1 METNIKSGKLV
12 SQSVMPSWNRW
23 LASIDIRSYTMI
35 FALIGIWGLFSL
47 MSDSFLTS
55 RNLSNLFVQM
65 SVTAVLA
72 IGMLLVIVAGHIDLS
87 VGSIVGLTG
96 GIAAILQVW
105 AKWPTWSVV
114 IITILAGVLIG
125 LFQGW
130 WVAYRAVP
138 AFIVTLGGM
147 MAFRGILTGITKG
160 QTVAPM
166 EESFRAIGQAYLPQG
181 AGLFLG
187 IVISALLLYGL
198 WNARRSRIKYGFE
211 VGSPLF
217 DMGKAIFFVA
227 LTFLFIFLMNSYK
240 GVPFPFLLVI
250 IFAVIFSFLA
260 NKTTIGRHIYAIGG
274 NSEAARLSGINI
286 KRRTLMVFVLSAT
299 MASIAGIMQVA
310 RLNAATISSGTMY
323 ELDAI
328 AACVIGGT
336 SLMGGRG
343 KISGVIIGALVM
355 ASLDN
360 GMSIMNVESFWQQIT
375 KGAILVLAVWIDIY
389 SQNRKKT
396 AKVA

>member
-1 METNIKSGKLV
+1 METNVKSGNMV
-12 SQSVMPSWNRW
+12 SQGGIPLWSRW
-23 LASIDIRSYTMI
+23 LASIDIRSYTMS
-35 FALIGIWGLFSL
+35 FALIGIWLLFSL
-47 MSDSFLTS
+47 LSDSFLTS

-114 IITILAGVLIG
+114 IVTILVGVLIG
-125 LFQGW
+125 LIQGW
-130 WVAYRAVP
+130 WVANRAVP

-181 AGLFLG
+181 AGVFLG
-187 IVISALLLYGL
+187 IVIAAVLLWGI
-198 WNARRSRIKYGFE
+198 WNVRRSRVKYGFE
-211 VGSPLF
+211 VGSPLL
-217 DMGKAIFFVA
+217 DWAKAGFLVA
-227 LTFLFIFLMNSYK
+227 LTFLFLLVMNSYK
-240 GVPFPFLLVI
+240 GVPFPVLLVI
-250 IFAVIFSFLA
+250 VFAVIFAFLA

-274 NSEAARLSGINI
+274 NSEAARLSGIPI

-299 MASIAGIMQVA
+299 MAAIAGIMQVA

-396 AKVA
+396 AAS

>member
-1 METNIKSGKLV
+1 MKTDKVASNGPGAL
-12 SQSVMPSWNRW
+12 WNRW
-23 LASIDIRSYTMI
+23 IASIDIRSYTMI
-35 FALIGIWGLFSL
+35 FALIGIWVLFSF
-47 MSDSFLTS
+47 MSDFFLTS

-96 GIAAILQVW
+96 GLAAILQVW

-114 IITILAGVLIG
+114 IVTILAGVLIG
-125 LFQGW
+125 LIQGW
-130 WVAYRAVP
+130 WVAYRSVP

-166 EESFRAIGQAYLPQG
+166 QESFRTIGQSYLPQG
-181 AGLFLG
+181 VGLFLG
-187 IVISALLLYGL
+187 IVIAAALLYGL

-211 VGSPLF
+211 VGSPLI
-217 DMGKAIFFVA
+217 DTGKAVFFIA
-227 LTFLFIFLMNSYK
+227 LTFIFIFLMSSYK

-250 IFAVIFSFLA
+250 IFAVIFTFLA
-260 NKTTIGRHIYAIGG
+260 NKTTFGRHIYAIGG
-274 NSEAARLSGINI
+274 NNEAARLSGINI

-389 SQNRKKT
+389 SQNRKKSG
-396 AKVA
+396 KVA

>member
-1 METNIKSGKLV
+1 MVRNG
-12 SQSVMPSWNRW
+12 QSSFWQQWKATLDV
-23 LASIDIRSYTMI
+23 RSYTMI
-35 FALIGIWGLFSL
+35 FALIAIWVLFSL
-47 MSDSFLTS
+47 MSDSFLTA

-72 IGMLLVIVAGHIDLS
+72 VGMVLVIVAGHIDLS

-105 AKWPTWSVV
+105 AKWPTPAVIVV
-114 IITILAGVLIG
+114 TILVGVLIG

-160 QTVAPM
+160 QTVAPLQD
-166 EESFRAIGQAYLPQG
+166 SFRLIGQSYLPQAVG
-181 AGLFLG
+181 WGLGMLAAAG
-187 IVISALLLYGL
+187 LLYGV
-198 WNARRSRIKYGFE
+198 WNARRSRMAYGLE
-211 VGSPLF
+211 VGSPLAEW
-217 DMGKAIFFVA
+217 GKALFFTA
-227 LTFLFIFLMNSYK
+227 LTFLFIALMNSYK
-240 GVPFPFLLVI
+240 GVPFPILLVALL
-250 IFAVIFSFLA
+250 AVMFSFLA
-260 NKTTIGRHIYAIGG
+260 NRTTFGRHIYAIGG
-274 NSEAARLSGINI
+274 NSEAARLSGIPI
-286 KRRTLMVFVLSAT
+286 RRRTLAVFVLSAT
-299 MASIAGIMQVA
+299 MAAIAGVMQVA

-343 KISGVIIGALVM
+343 KISGAIIGALVM

-375 KGAILVLAVWIDIY
+375 KGAILLLAVWIDIY
-389 SQNRKKT
+389 SQNRKKHTVT
-396 AKVA
+396 A

>member
-1 METNIKSGKLV
+1 MQANMKTDKVASNGPGAL
-12 SQSVMPSWNRW
+12 WNRW
-23 LASIDIRSYTMI
+23 IASIDIRSYTMI
-35 FALIGIWGLFSL
+35 FALIGIWVLFSF
-47 MSDSFLTS
+47 MSDFFLTS

-96 GIAAILQVW
+96 GLAAILQVW

-114 IITILAGVLIG
+114 IVTILAGVLIG
-125 LFQGW
+125 LIQGW
-130 WVAYRAVP
+130 WVAYRSVP

-166 EESFRAIGQAYLPQG
+166 QESFRTIGQSYLPQG
-181 AGLFLG
+181 VGLFLG
-187 IVISALLLYGL
+187 IVIAAALLYGL

-211 VGSPLF
+211 VGSPLI
-217 DMGKAIFFVA
+217 DTGKAVFFIA
-227 LTFLFIFLMNSYK
+227 LTFIFIFLMSSYK

-250 IFAVIFSFLA
+250 IFAVIFTFLA
-260 NKTTIGRHIYAIGG
+260 NKTTFGRHIYAIGG
-274 NSEAARLSGINI
+274 NNEAARLSGINI

-389 SQNRKKT
+389 SQNRKKSG
-396 AKVA
+396 KVA